1 MKAEELDEMTTAQLV
16 EAFIRLSKKRG
27 AAILDSDNRSANCMF
42 QAMQAVDR
50 VLRLRGKEA
59 RLALL
64 PLLDNKERFVRYFA
78 ANYMLGLTP
87 DRARSVIEEIAK
99 FKFDALCL
107 EAGMCLY
114 ALDKGIVKPD

>member
-1 MKAEELDEMTTAQLV
+1 M
-16 EAFIRLSKKRG
+16 FKR
-27 AAILDSDNRSANCMF
+27 
-42 QAMQAVDR
+42 MQAVDR

-64 PLLDNKERFVRYFA
+64 PLLDDEERSVRYFA
-78 ANYMLGLTP
+78 ANYMLGLAP
-87 DRARSVIEEIAK
+87 DRARNVIEEIAK